1 VNTVASQVYGP
12 QQSASFDLTTY
23 LNAFMRRSRWF
34 FAVLL
39 VLLAVTISVTT
50 FLPSRY
56 SSSATILI
64 EQQEI
69 PPDLVRTT
77 ISTYAD
83 QRLEMIQQRVMTR
96 DTLLGIIKKYDLYP
110 RERDR
115 MPIEELLDEIRGN
128 INIDVVSGQFIDP
141 RRGVPTKATIA
152 FELGFED
159 KSPEKAFKVAN
170 ELYTL
175 YYEENLRNRTETARE
190 TSTFLEME
198 AEKLNG
204 QALELEKQLATFK
217 EEHVDELPELL
228 SVNWQMYDRTEEELR
243 ELARSRRTL
252 QDQLL
257 MLETDLVSLNPYQG
271 TFSETGARILSPSD
285 RLATLRSELA
295 QIEARY
301 KEDHPD
307 VQRIRMDIASLE
319 QAVDS
324 RQRNRSLAAEIESAR
339 AELARIRER
348 YSENHPD
355 VILLSSQIGALAK
368 QLDGK
373 LDETSGDVDASNPAY
388 LQLETRVKTTRL
400 ELEALDAR
408 EREVRRKRA
417 ELAERIARTP
427 KVEQEFREMA
437 REYTN
442 AATKFQEVKAKQ
454 LEAELAES
462 LEAER
467 KGEKFTLIEP
477 PQVPETPVSPNR
489 PLIFAIGFVLSL
501 GFAASAVIL
510 LELSDSR
517 IYGASAIEAVLGVSP
532 TASIPVIASSSD
544 ARRSRRLVVAVLVAA
559 AGLIALALAAV
570 HFLIVPLDAAVAI
583 VLNRYGPK

>member
-1 VNTVASQVYGP
+1 MNTVASQVP
-12 QQSASFDLTTY
+12 ATQAAASFDLASY
-23 LNAFMRRSRWF
+23 LNAFMRRIRWF
-34 FAVLL
+34 TGVLL
-39 VLLAVTISVTT
+39 ALLAVTLAVATL
-50 FLPSRY
+50 LPSRY

-96 DTLLGIIKKYDLYP
+96 DTLLGIIRKYDLYP
-110 RERDR
+110 DDRDR
-115 MPIEELLDEIRGN
+115 MPIEELLDEIRSN
-128 INIDVVSGQFIDP
+128 IKIDVVSGQFIDP
-141 RRGVPTKATIA
+141 RRGVPTNATIA

-159 KSPEKAFKVAN
+159 ESPEKAFKVAN

-175 YYEENLRNRTETARE
+175 YYEENLRNRTKTARE
-190 TSTFLEME
+190 TSSFLEME
-198 AEKLNG
+198 SEKLNE
-204 QALELEKQLATFK
+204 QALELEEQLAAFK

-243 ELARSRRTL
+243 ELARTRRTL
-252 QDQLL
+252 QDQLM

-271 TFSETGARILSPSD
+271 TYSETGARILSPSD

-295 QIEARY
+295 QVEARY
-301 KEDHPD
+301 KDDHPD

-324 RQRNRSLAAEIESAR
+324 RRRNRALNAEIEGAR

-348 YSENHPD
+348 YSDNHPD
-355 VILLSSQIGALAK
+355 VILLSSQIEALAK

-373 LDETSGDVDASNPAY
+373 LDESTDSVDATNPAY
-388 LQLETRVKTTRL
+388 LQLETRIETTKL

-408 EREVRRKRA
+408 EREVRRKRS
-417 ELAERIARTP
+417 ELAERIASTP

-442 AATKFQEVKAKQ
+442 AAAKFQEVRAKQ

-489 PLIFAIGFVLSL
+489 TLIFAIGLVLSL
-501 GFAASAVIL
+501 GVATGAVIL
-510 LELSDSR
+510 LELMDSR
-517 IYGASAIEAVLGVSP
+517 IYGAGAIEAVLGVAP
-532 TASIPVIASSSD
+532 TALIPVIESASEPRQG
-544 ARRSRRLVVAVLVAA
+544 RRFVVTASAVAA
-559 AGLIALALAAV
+559 MLAALTLAAV
-570 HFLIVPLDAAVAI
+570 HFLIIPLDAAVAI
-583 VLNRYGPK
+583 VLNRYGPP